1 MFSVLFTGG
10 GSTAD
15 AGLVV
20 IGNESFSN
28 IEQLDKDILARSYTG
43 RTVEIDKTPVQPVN
57 MQSGNDL
64 RATFL
69 RETLKQSD
77 SEYVTYWI
85 VRRAIGK
92 GHHPLKCTAPEND

>member
-20 IGNESFSN
+20 IGDESFSN

-57 MQSGNDL
+57 MQNGDDL
-64 RATFL
+64 HATFL
-69 RETLKQSD
+69 RKTLKQSH

-92 GHHPLKCTAPEND
+92 GAPPAEMRSP